1 MDPQCRAAQPLVHPR
16 VGVFHILICSRIVQT
31 WFLSLIKDKYFFLM
45 TKNNKNLV
53 RKKYPSL
60 KRCQILETTCPTY
73 SLTPISLL
81 SWSLSIPLL
90 AIISIPA
97 LLPWLFLEEEALY
110 PQNCLILWSQE
121 DPQLLWKCHSLL
133 QNQWQQSWGLGWIN
147 FASNI

>member
-1 MDPQCRAAQPLVHPR
+1 
-16 VGVFHILICSRIVQT
+16 
-31 WFLSLIKDKYFFLM
+31 M

-53 RKKYPSL
+53 GKKYPSL

-97 LLPWLFLEEEALY
+97 LLPWLFLEKEALY
-110 PQNCLILWSQE
+110 PQNCLILWFQE
-121 DPQLLWKCHSLL
+121 DPQLLWDLHSLL
-133 QNQWQQSWGLGWIN
+133 QNQ
-147 FASNI
+147 